1 MPNAPP
7 KHGSPVKPPRPPSGS
22 GRSTRPIQRSSRTY
36 PLWVSLLP
44 TLPAPLLL
52 LLLLLLQGCAKEPPR
67 YVVVSA
73 NRGCSAVFKPF
84 KKEEIEQA
92 TREARVKMEGHNA
105 AWEKYCGKT

>member
-7 KHGSPVKPPRPPSGS
+7 KRKLLEPLPKALNANGR
-22 GRSTRPIQRSSRTY
+22 RSTRIIRWHR
-36 PLWVSLLP
+36 LCL
-44 TLPAPLLL
+44 PLLL
-52 LLLLLLQGCAKEPPR
+52 LLPSCAKEPPR

-92 TREARVKMEGHNA
+92 TQDARVKMEGHNA
-105 AWEKYCGKT
+105 AWKAYCDKT